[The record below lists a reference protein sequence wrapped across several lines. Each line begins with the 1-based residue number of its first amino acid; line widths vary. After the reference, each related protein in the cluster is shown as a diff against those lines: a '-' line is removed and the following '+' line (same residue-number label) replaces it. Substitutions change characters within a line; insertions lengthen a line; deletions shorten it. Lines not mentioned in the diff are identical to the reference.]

1 MTDSG
6 EIPEDPG
13 EPPLAS
19 GTRLGKYQIARLLG
33 AGGMG
38 AVYEAAHTE
47 IGKRVAVK
55 VLGSAIAAIP
65 GARARFLREAQL
77 TSKVR
82 HPNIVDIT
90 DMGNE
95 GGQAFL
101 VMEFLEGEDLGGR
114 LGHGPPMA
122 VVELVDIM
130 LPVCSALTAAHAAG
144 ITHRDLKPQNIFLA
158 AGPHGMQPKV
168 LDFGISKG
176 TDNVTAG
183 TLTGTGAMIGTPYYL
198 APEQIM
204 DGKSAGP
211 ASDQYA
217 LGVILYECLTGK
229 RPFESE
235 NLFLIFQAIVNGAPQ
250 PPRELRP
257 DLDPE
262 LERVISRA
270 MSTDPKLRFPS
281 VRQLGRMLLPFASE
295 RARVLWQE
303 AFGPI
308 SEAEAAVEATAAA
321 AWRAS
326 QASSA
331 PSLSGPNSPAAVDT
345 LEVRRGSGAGVTR
358 PVKIALV
365 VGGMAAAGFGGLALL
380 GRSSPQA
387 PPSPSITVAARASAG
402 PAAATTATATAPS
415 PSSSFKVRVRSEPE
429 TAALALDGQ
438 PAGTGILER
447 VFPVDHRRHVLRA
460 SATGYE
466 SREVEFLDGPPPEA
480 LVLVSIPPPA
490 PPSLAPAERVPPPR
504 RDPTVARP
512 ARHPRVEPVELPPRR
527 NSNPNGAPVI
537 D

>member
-13 EPPLAS
+13 EPPLSS

-47 IGKRVAVK
+47 IGKRVALK
-55 VLGSAIAAIP
+55 VLASAIAAIP

-262 LERVISRA
+262 LERVIARA
-270 MSTDPKLRFPS
+270 MSTDPKLRFAS

-295 RARVLWQE
+295 RARILWQE

-308 SEAEAAVEATAAA
+308 SDAEAAVEASASA

-331 PSLSGPNSPAAVDT
+331 PSLSAPTSAAAVDT
-345 LEVRRGSGAGVTR
+345 LEVRRKSGGGVTR
-358 PVKIALV
+358 PMKIALV
-365 VGGMAAAGFGGLALL
+365 VAGMAAAGIAGLALL

-387 PPSPSITVAARASAG
+387 PPSPSITVAPHALAG
-402 PAAATTATATAPS
+402 PAPAPIAPS
-415 PSSSFKVRVRSEPE
+415 PSFKVRVRSEPE
-429 TAALALDGQ
+429 RAALELDGQ
-438 PAGTGILER
+438 PAGTGTLER

-460 SATGYE
+460 TATGYE
-466 SREVEFLDGPPPEA
+466 PREVEFLDDPPPER
-480 LVLVSIPPPA
+480 LILVSVPPPA
-490 PPSLAPAERVPPPR
+490 PPSLAPAETVAPGPR
-504 RDPTVARP
+504 RDPTLARP
-512 ARHPRVEPVELPPRR
+512 ARRPRVEPVELPRRR